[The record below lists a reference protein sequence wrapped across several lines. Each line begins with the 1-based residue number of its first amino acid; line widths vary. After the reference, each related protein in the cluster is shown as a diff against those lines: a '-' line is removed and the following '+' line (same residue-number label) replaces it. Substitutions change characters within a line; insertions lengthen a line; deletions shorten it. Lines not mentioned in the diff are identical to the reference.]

1 MRQEHHRPEKLN
13 LDFCAGE
20 EQTDLR
26 VLKEVVLVL
35 MLSPACRELTQM
47 AFVYFV
53 FRMKLIELITKTLAS
68 SQTVSQLCHL
78 AAGALIT
85 RTDGY
90 NERLQI
96 SAKR

>member
-1 MRQEHHRPEKLN
+1 MRQEHHRPEKWD

-35 MLSPACRELTQM
+35 MLSPTCRELTQM

-53 FRMKLIELITKTLAS
+53 FRMKLITS
-68 SQTVSQLCHL
+68 SQTVSQFCHL
-78 AAGALIT
+78 AAGALTT
-85 RTDGY
+85 RTGSY
-90 NERLQI
+90 NKRLQI

>member
-1 MRQEHHRPEKLN
+1 MRQEHHRPEKWDLVS
-13 LDFCAGE
+13 CAGE

-35 MLSPACRELTQM
+35 MLSPTCRELTQM

-53 FRMKLIELITKTLAS
+53 FRMKLTELITETLAS
-68 SQTVSQLCHL
+68 SQTVSQFCHL
-78 AAGALIT
+78 AAGALTT

-90 NERLQI
+90 DERL
-96 SAKR
+96 